1 MDYFQPQVQPQFYT
15 INDFTETY
23 TNNTNNTNNS
33 NVNLWRDT
41 IQDRNSI
48 FFNCSYLIRELCIII
63 DTYYRINNNYILIF
77 KNLSY
82 SQRKDFYIELTE
94 FEIKFNKSRH
104 LDNNNNIIVTDIH
117 IPTLNV
123 WSIPDH
129 RISTPR
135 VYNFNP
141 DVFNNFYNTLSVGFN
156 VLNNDCIIV
165 SMQDYIKFRKIWN
178 NAITAFYDITFPTTI
193 THNNNKLK
201 HKLSDMIFDNK
212 EKLTDSVYKD
222 FMETICKISD

>member
-1 MDYFQPQVQPQFYT
+1 MDYFQPQVQPMFYT

-23 TNNTNNTNNS
+23 TNNDNNTNNG

-63 DTYYRINNNYILIF
+63 ETYYRINNNYILIF

-94 FEIKFNKSRH
+94 FGIKFNNSRH
-104 LDNNNNIIVTDIH
+104 LDNNNIIVTDIH

-123 WSIPDH
+123 WSITDY
-129 RISTPR
+129 RISTSR

-141 DVFNNFYNTLSVGFN
+141 SVFNNFYTTLWVGSTI
-156 VLNNDCIIV
+156 LNNGCIIV
-165 SMQDYIKFRKIWN
+165 SMSDYIKFRKILK
-178 NAITAFYDITFPTTI
+178 NAIMAFYNRTMPTTV

-222 FMETICKISD
+222 FMETISKISD

>member
-1 MDYFQPQVQPQFYT
+1 MDYLQLQQQPRFYT
-15 INDFTETY
+15 IDNFTETY
-23 TNNTNNTNNS
+23 PNDDNNG
-33 NVNLWRDT
+33 NVNLWRDPIT
-41 IQDRNSI
+41 DRTSI

-63 DTYYRINNNYILIF
+63 DTYYRLSNNCILIF
-77 KNLSY
+77 KNLRY

-94 FEIKFNKSRH
+94 FGIKFNKSRN
-104 LDNNNNIIVTDIH
+104 LDNNNNNNIIVTDIH

-123 WSIPDH
+123 WSITDY
-129 RISTPR
+129 RISTSR

-141 DVFNNFYNTLSVGFN
+141 TVFNNFYTTLWVGSTI
-156 VLNNDCIIV
+156 LNNGCIIV
-165 SMQDYIKFRKIWN
+165 SMSDYIKFRKILK
-178 NAITAFYDITFPTTI
+178 NAIMAFYNRTMPTTV

-222 FMETICKISD
+222 FMETISKISD